1 MWRYY
6 KYFLGKLH
14 QNYIGQD
21 LNKNPYI
28 LSVLQVYY
36 IVYILNNEI
45 LYFIKAQI
53 ENCIFLACQ
62 INLKQ
67 RFFFPE
73 TNLRVQFQRR
83 KSKSTARGGVFSPQQ
98 MGFNLLCGI

>member
-45 LYFIKAQI
+45 LYFIKAQTNQGI
-53 ENCIFLACQ
+53 YTYKLI
-62 INLKQ
+62 KQ
-67 RFFFPE
+67 
-73 TNLRVQFQRR
+73 
-83 KSKSTARGGVFSPQQ
+83 
-98 MGFNLLCGI
+98 